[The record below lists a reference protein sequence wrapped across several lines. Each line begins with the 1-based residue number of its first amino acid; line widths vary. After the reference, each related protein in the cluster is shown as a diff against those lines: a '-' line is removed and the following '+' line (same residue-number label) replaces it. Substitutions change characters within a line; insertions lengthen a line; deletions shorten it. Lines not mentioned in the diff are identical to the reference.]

1 MFRNTL
7 AAVLGIA
14 VLTVAVPAGAQFLAA
29 DLLYIPGAAHT
40 DGEGD
45 SQWRTDLFITNVEED
60 VDVDVAIVYIR
71 TGLVSN
77 SEEFVDRSTWVG
89 GTEGDGFGTVDP
101 LLADI
106 PPGGTI
112 VVEDPI
118 GTFWPNE
125 QGTSNFG
132 ALVIFAYESGTLE
145 DDGTRVLENVIVN
158 SRVYTPTTFYQP
170 DPDNEGEFQEV
181 RGTYGQTLPGVPWYN
196 LADPSA
202 LSDEG
207 DFTFQILSGAATDD
221 EFRYNVGILN
231 ASDPLTQ
238 ITLAIQPFQG
248 NGEPFLDANENP
260 ILRAVVMPP
269 SSHVQ
274 YNNIM
279 VTLFGL
285 EDVPNDT
292 TIDISFVSWS
302 SANSLPVVGMTTY
315 GTMIDNATNDST
327 AILPAFAFPYNIDC
341 QWSSSDDG
349 TKATPSGIRRVSQRP
364 LEIPA
369 R

>member
-1 MFRNTL
+1 MSRNTL
-7 AAVLGIA
+7 AVFLGIT
-14 VLTVAVPAGAQFLAA
+14 VLMVAVPAGAQFLAA
-29 DLLYIPGAAHT
+29 DLLYVPGAAHT

-60 VDVDVAIVYIR
+60 VDVDIAIVYIR

-89 GTEGDGFGTVDP
+89 GTEDDGFGTVDP
-101 LLADI
+101 ALANI
-106 PPGGTI
+106 PPGGT
-112 VVEDPI
+112 VVIDDPI
-118 GTFWPNE
+118 GQFWPNE
-125 QGTSNFG
+125 QGTANFG

-158 SRVYTPTTFYQP
+158 SRVWTPTTFHEP
-170 DPDNEGEFQEV
+170 DPDNEGEFLEV
-181 RGTYGQTLPGVPWYN
+181 KGSYGQTLPGVPWYN

-202 LSDEG
+202 VSEEG

-231 ASDPLTQ
+231 ASDPLTT
-238 ITLAIQPFQG
+238 ITLVIQPFQG
-248 NGEPFLDANENP
+248 NGEPFLNANEVP
-260 ILRAVVMPP
+260 ILRSISMPP

-292 TIDISFVSWS
+292 TIDISFVNWA

-315 GTMIDNATNDST
+315 GTMIDNKTNDPT
-327 AILPAFAFPYNIDC
+327 AILPAFAFPYNIEC
-341 QWSSSDDG
+341 QWPSSDDG
-349 TKATPSGIRRVSQRP
+349 AKSTPSGIRRVSQRP